1 MLSINDFL
9 GYVKS
14 QKFYN
19 KQIVH
24 IEEIPPKPAEFGA
37 LDIPVHNS
45 LLNWLTKR
53 IKYKNNEAKEFRFKA
68 YFLDMCF
75 HYILSNSRKQ

>member
-1 MLSINDFL
+1 MLTIDDFL

-24 IEEIPPKPAEFGA
+24 IEEFPPKPAEFGG
-37 LDIPVHNS
+37 LDIPLHDS
-45 LLNWLTKR
+45 LMNWIIKKKFRLWSHQAEAINHILNG
-53 IKYKNNEAKEFRFKA
+53 
-68 YFLDMCF
+68 
-75 HYILSNSRKQ
+75 